1 MLTDFISEFQRYK
14 SLGEKT
20 LSQLPDDALNAVTG
34 EGNNSIAVIVRH
46 VGGNLVSRFTD
57 FLTTDGE
64 KPWRNRDAE
73 FEDRHYTRAE
83 IEEWWKRGFSVVLGE
98 LAKMSDA
105 DLGKTITIRGH
116 SYTAHDALCR
126 SLAHTSYHVGQ
137 IVLLGRLALGE
148 KWESLTIPRGK
159 SAEYNQNPTNEK
171 GPR

>member
-1 MLTDFISEFQRYK
+1 MLADFISEYERYK

-20 LSQLPDDALNAVTG
+20 LSQLPDDALNVVTG
-34 EGNNSIAVIVRH
+34 DGNNSIAVIVRH

-64 KPWRNRDAE
+64 KPWRNRDDE
-73 FEDRHYTRAE
+73 FEVRTYTRGE
-83 IEEWWKRGFSVVLGE
+83 IEEWWDKGFSVVLGE

-105 DLGKTITIRGH
+105 DLDKKITIRRH

-137 IVLLGRLALGE
+137 IVLLGRLTLGK
-148 KWESLTIPRGK
+148 KWDNLTIPRGK
-159 SAEYNQNPTNEK
+159 SAEYNENPTNEK